1 MADCNPNRFFG
12 VLPQE
17 LTDTIIDFLHD
28 DRNTLK
34 SCSLVCHSWIPATR
48 FHLFRRITLDLTP
61 NDNSKP
67 APNWTAC
74 TKPRISPMIQTF
86 IQICDYS
93 PVISSSIE
101 KLDVHA
107 KVSGHKW
114 KWGAKA
120 GYFQPHEVNAQT
132 LLFILNKLQSLKSLN
147 FTGIYIGKSEPISP
161 HSPSFRAFTLDRLVL
176 HHFWLMDS
184 EDISEPIAQD
194 LTCLFDLFY
203 EIGELGISTSEIFI
217 FDAGWLDVVEF
228 DPDRLRNLEL
238 HSSRHLKVTK
248 FSDHAHRFCVPS
260 AVLVSII
267 SPNHLTT
274 LEWNVFIPKYV
285 IKGYIHEHAKSLSAL
300 NVSLGEM
307 SRSEEYASFS
317 FDVIGLSK
325 CHALTSVKLW
335 STWPGTIFLES
346 IGAFTGNLFLR
357 CLSSLPKHVTEITL
371 YFNLNNDSEWT
382 LGWVYNNSHEV
393 TAKFIRNNWPWKE
406 IENQLLAFTHL
417 KLVAFIQH
425 EARLYPRFDVPLR
438 HVDSS
443 NPLFKAIE
451 DGLPHFRG
459 TPVLQFAYGYRDL
472 DCV

>member
-1 MADCNPNRFFG
+1 MLLN
-12 VLPQE
+12 
-17 LTDTIIDFLHD
+17 
-28 DRNTLK
+28 
-34 SCSLVCHSWIPATR
+34 
-48 FHLFRRITLDLTP
+48 LTP

-74 TKPRISPMIQTF
+74 TKPRISPIIQTF

-161 HSPSFRAFTLDRLVL
+161 HSPSFRAFTLDRLAL

-238 HSSRHLKVTK
+238 HGSRHLKVTK
-248 FSDHAHRFCVPS
+248 FSDH
-260 AVLVSII
+260 
-267 SPNHLTT
+267 
-274 LEWNVFIPKYV
+274 
-285 IKGYIHEHAKSLSAL
+285 GYIHEHAKSLSAL
-300 NVSLGEM
+300 NISLGEM

-357 CLSSLPKHVTEITL
+357 CLSSLPKHVKEITL

-393 TAKFIRNNWPWKE
+393 TAKFIRTNWPWKE

-417 KLVAFIQH
+417 KLVAFVQH